1 MPDTFIATI
10 NPDADLAEVAEN
22 LRKEGVEVLHL
33 LPKLHLIEA
42 RGDKAVIESLPEVDA
57 VEENVMVVVD
67 NT

>member
-1 MPDTFIATI
+1 MPDSFIAI
-10 NPDADLAEVAEN
+10 VNPDADLAETAGK

-42 RGDKAVIESLPEVDA
+42 RGDKAVIESLPEVDT
-57 VEENVMVVVD
+57 VEENVMLGLD